1 MIAAVL
7 AYALIRFCA
16 VKSTLEE
23 AENARRA
30 LGSEVQTLRLET
42 EALSRALDAPP
53 DEREIERSA
62 RERLGLVLP
71 EESIFTFTNAEDK
84 EG

>member
-7 AYALIRFCA
+7 AYAILRCCA

-23 AENARRA
+23 AEKARRA
-30 LGSEVQTLRLET
+30 LSSEVQTLREET
-42 EALSRALDAPP
+42 AAMEEALRTRPE
-53 DEREIERSA
+53 ERDIEKLA
-62 RERLGLVLP
+62 RERLGLVMP
-71 EESIFTFTNAEDK
+71 DETIFYFTNAEDK